1 MRPEFPASAAAS
13 PKLEPSLYIFFAE
26 AISLNGD
33 IIQAIA
39 MDETPRLAVDR
50 MLMRLARWLRLLGAD
65 VIADESLT
73 GAQLLRIARADNR
86 ILVTRDKRLR
96 TAPDVF
102 FVASNS
108 IRGQLREAIRRF
120 GLDPRAITLTRCS
133 RCNTVLTTIAREL
146 VSRRV
151 PPYVFASHDRF
162 AECGGCGRIYW
173 PETHPAR
180 MHAMLDSIGL

>member
-1 MRPEFPASAAAS
+1 MTTADSKRIGSEM
-13 PKLEPSLYIFFAE
+13 AE
-26 AISLNGD
+26 
-33 IIQAIA
+33 IQ
-39 MDETPRLAVDR
+39 RLAADR

-65 VIADESLT
+65 VITDASLS
-73 GAQLLRIARADNR
+73 GAELLKVARAENR

-108 IRGQLREAIRRF
+108 IRGQLRETVVRF
-120 GLDPRAITLTRCS
+120 GFDARAPALTRCS
-133 RCNTVLTTIAREL
+133 RCNRALTPVAREV

-151 PPYVFASHDRF
+151 PPYVFAAHERF
-162 AECGGCGRIYW
+162 AECEGCGRVYW

-180 MHAMLDSIGL
+180 MVKMLDSIAIR

>member
-1 MRPEFPASAAAS
+1 
-13 PKLEPSLYIFFAE
+13 
-26 AISLNGD
+26 
-33 IIQAIA
+33 

-65 VIADESLT
+65 VIADASLT
-73 GAQLLRIARADNR
+73 GSELLKIARADNR

-96 TAPDVF
+96 TAADVF
-102 FVASNS
+102 FVESNAIS
-108 IRGQLREAIRRF
+108 SQLREAVGRF
-120 GLDPRAITLTRCS
+120 RLHPRVIALTRCS
-133 RCNTVLTTIAREL
+133 RCNDVLTPVAREL

-162 AECGGCGRIYW
+162 AECERCGRIYW

-180 MHAMLDSIGL
+180 MRAMLDSIAF

>member
-1 MRPEFPASAAAS
+1 
-13 PKLEPSLYIFFAE
+13 
-26 AISLNGD
+26 
-33 IIQAIA
+33 

-65 VIADESLT
+65 AIADESLT
-73 GAQLLRIARADNR
+73 GAQLLRIARANNR

-108 IRGQLREAIRRF
+108 IRGQLREAVRRF

-180 MHAMLDSIGL
+180 IHAMLDSIGL

>member
-1 MRPEFPASAAAS
+1 
-13 PKLEPSLYIFFAE
+13 
-26 AISLNGD
+26 
-33 IIQAIA
+33 

-65 VIADESLT
+65 VITDASLS
-73 GAQLLRIARADNR
+73 GAELLRIARADNR

-96 TAPDVF
+96 TAPDVS
-102 FVASNS
+102 FVESNV
-108 IRGQLREAIRRF
+108 IRGQLHETVRHF

-151 PPYVFASHDRF
+151 PPYVFASHERF
-162 AECGGCGRIYW
+162 AECSGCGRIYW

-180 MHAMLDSIGL
+180 MHAMLESIAF

>member
-1 MRPEFPASAAAS
+1 
-13 PKLEPSLYIFFAE
+13 
-26 AISLNGD
+26 
-33 IIQAIA
+33 

-65 VIADESLT
+65 VITDASLT
-73 GAQLLRIARADNR
+73 GAALLKIARADNR
-86 ILVTRDKRLR
+86 ILMTRDKRLR
-96 TAPDVF
+96 TASDIF

-108 IRGQLREAIRRF
+108 IRDQLREAVRRLD
-120 GLDPRAITLTRCS
+120 LDPRAIALMRCS

-151 PPYVFASHDRF
+151 PPYVFARHERF

-180 MHAMLDSIGL
+180 MHAMLDSIEL

>member
-1 MRPEFPASAAAS
+1 
-13 PKLEPSLYIFFAE
+13 
-26 AISLNGD
+26 
-33 IIQAIA
+33 

-50 MLMRLARWLRLLGAD
+50 MLMRLARWLRLLGVD
-65 VIADESLT
+65 VIADASLT
-73 GAQLLRIARADNR
+73 GSELLKKARADNR

-96 TAPDVF
+96 TAADVF
-102 FVASNS
+102 FVESNALS
-108 IRGQLREAIRRF
+108 SQLREAVGRF
-120 GLDPRAITLTRCS
+120 RLNPRAIALTRCS
-133 RCNTVLTTIAREL
+133 RCNQVLIPVAREL

-180 MHAMLDSIGL
+180 MRAMLDSIAF